1 MNYIMIF
8 QYKQIVPKN
17 KKRRLRRCHIIL
29 RPHPKNRPRLS
40 RDNKIDDISLN
51 THTNRFKFKPHISI
65 MYIHVFGKNQCLSM
79 L

>member
-1 MNYIMIF
+1 MNSIE
-8 QYKQIVPKN
+8 PCD
-17 KKRRLRRCHIIL
+17 RLDSFEPFTNPVRCHIIL

-51 THTNRFKFKPHISI
+51 THTNRFKFKPHITS
-65 MYIHVFGKNQCLSM
+65 MYIHICGKNQRLIM